1 MTAITDPC
9 ETSEFG
15 WLSVIRRYIIYSA
28 AGHLI
33 WETAHIPLYT
43 IWVEGSWSE
52 ITFAIIHCTGGDL
65 LIAMSTL
72 LLSLFLV
79 GEHAWPAAR
88 AGLVL
93 CLAVAFGV
101 SYTVFS
107 EWLNIVIRA
116 AWAYRDIMP
125 VVPVLDA
132 GLTPLLQW
140 LVVPSL
146 AYWAA
151 IRFPLRRLFGT
162 EQGGW

>member
-1 MTAITDPC
+1 MTAFASPHASPKT
-9 ETSEFG
+9 G
-15 WLSVIRRYIIYSA
+15 WLSAIRRYILYSA
-28 AGHLI
+28 AGHLA
-33 WETAHIPLYT
+33 WEVAHIPLYT
-43 IWVEGSWSE
+43 IWVEGSWRE
-52 ITFAIIHCTGGDL
+52 IAFAVVHCTGGDL

-79 GEHAWPAAR
+79 GGHAWPTER
-88 AGLVL
+88 AGRVL
-93 CLAVAFGV
+93 LLAVALGV

-140 LVVPSL
+140 MVVPTL
-146 AYWAA
+146 AYLAA
-151 IRFPLRRLFGT
+151 LRVPPRRFFGRMSPP
-162 EQGGW
+162 W

>member
-1 MTAITDPC
+1 MTANTNPYDIPDP
-9 ETSEFG
+9 S

-33 WETAHIPLYT
+33 WEIAHIPLYT

-52 ITFAIIHCTGGDL
+52 IAFAVVHCTGGDL

-72 LLSLFLV
+72 LLALFLV
-79 GEHAWPAAR
+79 GGHAWPTAR
-88 AGLVL
+88 AGAVL
-93 CLAVAFGV
+93 LLAVVLGV

-107 EWLNIVIRA
+107 EYLNIVIRA

-125 VVPVLDA
+125 VIPVLDA
-132 GLTPLLQW
+132 GLTPFLQW
-140 LVVPSL
+140 IFVPSL

-151 IRFPLRRLFGT
+151 IRLPLRRLFGA
-162 EQGGW
+162 ESGAW

>member
-1 MTAITDPC
+1 MTANTETI
-9 ETSEFG
+9 ETSDTG
-15 WLSVIRRYIIYSA
+15 WLSVIRRYIVYTA
-28 AGHLI
+28 VGHLI
-33 WETAHIPLYT
+33 WEMAHIPLYT

-52 ITFAIIHCTGGDL
+52 IAFAVVHCTGGDL

-72 LLSLFLV
+72 LLSLFIL
-79 GEHAWPAAR
+79 GGQAWPATR
-88 AGLVL
+88 AGAVL
-93 CLAVAFGV
+93 LLAVVLGV

-140 LVVPSL
+140 MVVPSV
-146 AYWAA
+146 AYFLA
-151 IRFPLRRLFGT
+151 IRLPLSQLFSRGRK
-162 EQGGW
+162 

>member
-1 MTAITDPC
+1 MTTNTSQYELPDPN
-9 ETSEFG
+9 
-15 WLSVIRRYIIYSA
+15 WLSVLRRYIVYSG

-33 WETAHIPLYT
+33 WEIAHIPLYT

-52 ITFAIIHCTGGDL
+52 IAFAVVHCTGGDL

-79 GEHAWPAAR
+79 GGHAWPAAR
-88 AGLVL
+88 AGAVL
-93 CLAVAFGV
+93 LLAVALGV

-107 EWLNIVIRA
+107 EYLNIVIRA

-125 VVPVLDA
+125 VVPLLDV

-140 LVVPSL
+140 IVVPSL

-151 IRFPLRRLFGT
+151 IKLQPHRLFGA
-162 EQGGW
+162 EDGIW

>member
-1 MTAITDPC
+1 MTASTVSHKMPDPN
-9 ETSEFG
+9 
-15 WLSVIRRYIIYSA
+15 WLSVIRRYIVYSA

-43 IWVEGSWSE
+43 IWVDGTWSE
-52 ITFAIIHCTGGDL
+52 IAFAVVHCTGGDL

-79 GEHAWPAAR
+79 GGQAWPAAR
-88 AGLVL
+88 AGAVL
-93 CLAVAFGV
+93 LLALALGV

-107 EWLNIVIRA
+107 EYLNVVIRA

-140 LVVPSL
+140 MVVPSL

-151 IRFPLRRLFGT
+151 IRLPFRRLFG
-162 EQGGW
+162 EKDAAW

>member
-1 MTAITDPC
+1 MVAGTSDTFTDRA
-9 ETSEFG
+9 E
-15 WLSVIRRYIIYSA
+15 WLFVLRRYIAFSA
-28 AGHLI
+28 IGHLI

-43 IWVEGSWSE
+43 IWTEGSWSE
-52 ITFAIIHCTGGDL
+52 IAFAIVHCTGGDL

-72 LLSLFLV
+72 LLSLFV
-79 GEHAWPAAR
+79 VSAPAWPEAR
-88 AGLVL
+88 AGRVL
-93 CLAVAFGV
+93 LLAVVFGV

-140 LVVPSL
+140 MIVPSL

-151 IRFPLRRLFGT
+151 IGRRTRRILSASPP
-162 EQGGW
+162 

>member
-1 MTAITDPC
+1 MTIDASNF
-9 ETSEFG
+9 ETADAT
-15 WLSVIRRYIIYSA
+15 WLPVIRRYIVYSA
-28 AGHLI
+28 GGHLV

-52 ITFAIIHCTGGDL
+52 IAFAVAHCTGGDL

-72 LLSLFLV
+72 LLALILV
-79 GEHAWPAAR
+79 GGTGWPAER
-88 AGLVL
+88 AGRVL
-93 CLAVAFGV
+93 LLAVGLGL
-101 SYTVFS
+101 SYTIFS

-140 LVVPSL
+140 IIVPSL
-146 AYWAA
+146 AYRAA
-151 IRFPLRRLFGT
+151 LRIPLRRMFGT
-162 EQGGW
+162 EENRW

>member
-1 MTAITDPC
+1 MVA
-9 ETSEFG
+9 ETSVPRTDRAE
-15 WLSVIRRYIIYSA
+15 WLFVLRRYVLYSA
-28 AGHLI
+28 IGHLV

-43 IWVEGSWSE
+43 IWTEGSWNE
-52 ITFAIIHCTGGDL
+52 IAFAIAHCTGGDL

-72 LLSLFLV
+72 LLSLFVV
-79 GEHAWPAAR
+79 GAPAWPEVR
-88 AGLVL
+88 TGRVL
-93 CLAVAFGV
+93 LLAVVLGV

-140 LVVPSL
+140 MIVPSL

-151 IRFPLRRLFGT
+151 IGRSARRTWHMGPT
-162 EQGGW
+162 